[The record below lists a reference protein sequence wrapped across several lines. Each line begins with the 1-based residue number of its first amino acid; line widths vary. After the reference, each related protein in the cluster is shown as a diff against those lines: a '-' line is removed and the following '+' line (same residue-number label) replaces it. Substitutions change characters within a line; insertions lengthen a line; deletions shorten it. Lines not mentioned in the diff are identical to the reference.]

1 MSQKSGTFTRG
12 SQISMHAI
20 RMLGQGI
27 RVLVIGALSA
37 AFLWFAIR
45 AFQMVKVMDLYYGT
59 MHAYMETKLTLK
71 HIFFERSSS
80 TTWMYSLKY
89 GTWKHVDTYVFLKNF
104 WHSSHGHRLLTFC
117 DWVQK
122 EALKEVVLASLV
134 VSSGLFVSFKLK
146 GRKSMTRKKERGATL
161 VSEQQ
166 LAKLSKSKG
175 GKHPLYIGEV
185 PLEEGAENQHF
196 LITGTTGSGKS
207 NLLNQL
213 LPQIRN
219 RGDRALIVDLTGD
232 FVARYFDETKD
243 KILNPFDVRTVHWTP
258 WADIRQESGY
268 DVLAKALVGESS
280 LSDRFWDEGATD
292 IISESLKKLGAEANP
307 SLQDLTRLFGVAEY
321 ADYAKFFEGTSVHS
335 LTDVKG
341 ERTTQSLRMNA
352 AKAIKPLNLLD
363 EGIDPFSIQD
373 YLLDETEKG
382 WLFLSALPHQ
392 RESLKPLLST
402 WIETG
407 VSSILQR
414 SPIQGKKRQKNIWV
428 ILDELP
434 ALGQIPS
441 LKTALSESRKYG
453 GCIVATIQNIWQ
465 MKNTYNQMGGM
476 DLLDQFNTRA
486 LFRVGDQQ
494 TAEYMARML
503 GTEEIRENQE
513 SLSYGANTM
522 RDGVNINNIE
532 RSRPLVLPS
541 ELMGLNTF
549 EFFLKMGGSIPAAR
563 IKNKLFKGKTIAKAF
578 TPKTLVPVAL
588 TEKEKT

>member
-1 MSQKSGTFTRG
+1 
-12 SQISMHAI
+12 MHAI

-532 RSRPLVLPS
+532 LSRPLVLPS